1 MGIVLTDMPPPSF
14 VNHPGTPAFP
24 LPPNACVP
32 IILLMIE
39 TKNRLYPGDAI
50 ASERIMNLNSPA
62 TERAS
67 LQVDPV
73 LQDNLV
79 VESDICPAALK
90 QRIRVDLRFLESG
103 LPFAV
108 GADHRGMFES
118 VKPG

>member
-1 MGIVLTDMPPPSF
+1 MSF
-14 VNHPGTPAFP
+14 R
-24 LPPNACVP
+24 
-32 IILLMIE
+32 IILLTIE
-39 TKNRLYPGDAI
+39 TKNRLCPGDVI
-50 ASERIMNLNSPA
+50 GSERIMSLNSPA

-73 LQDNLV
+73 LPNNLV
-79 VESDICPAALK
+79 VESDICPAALR
-90 QRIRVDLRFLESG
+90 QRIRVDFRFLESV